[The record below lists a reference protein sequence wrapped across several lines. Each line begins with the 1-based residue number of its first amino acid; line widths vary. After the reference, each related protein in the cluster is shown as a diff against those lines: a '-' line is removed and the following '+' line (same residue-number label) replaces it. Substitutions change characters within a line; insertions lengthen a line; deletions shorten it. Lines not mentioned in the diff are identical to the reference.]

1 MYNIQGLYIYIY
13 IYIYIYTRFFYLGD
27 GGNPPTRRKFAHSHP
42 PPPFPQPSFYSLP
55 TKSQSFHSSMVDQMN
70 TRNFWELSVINCLL
84 KEALALRQLNSIHK
98 KGP

>member
-13 IYIYIYTRFFYLGD
+13 IYIEGFSTREM
-27 GGNPPTRRKFAHSHP
+27 GGILPPAENLLILT